1 MMTIDFLRVFFLSK
15 MLKMK
20 SNLETKNGID
30 FVRVLSSPVFARE
43 KDKERQRTKARDD
56 AREAPRRWRRA
67 ATPTRRRKMDEG
79 LPETTF
85 RSHPKN
91 PTRLC
96 HRVCG
101 DEVRVDDEEKHRRH
115 AEMGRVFRSA
125 GVRRRRVLARK

>member
-1 MMTIDFLRVFFLSK
+1 
-15 MLKMK
+15 
-20 SNLETKNGID
+20 
-30 FVRVLSSPVFARE
+30 
-43 KDKERQRTKARDD
+43 
-56 AREAPRRWRRA
+56 
-67 ATPTRRRKMDEG
+67 MDEG

-115 AEMGRVFRSA
+115 AEMGAFSEVQAYGGGGFWQENDETTLRV
-125 GVRRRRVLARK
+125 